1 MVLKFGIEFVPSEKT
16 LDVAYYSKL
25 AENVE
30 FNNIWITDHFTNR
43 SVFASLTQV
52 ALYTHKI
59 TIGTGVTNY
68 YHINPCVIAS
78 AIATIA
84 EISGGRTILGLGAG
98 DKVTLGNLGIDRI
111 KPLAAMKESI
121 EIIRK
126 LLNGE
131 TVNYNGEVFNIP
143 HAQLGFKIKHKAP
156 IYMAAQGP
164 EMTKLSAQIAD
175 GVLINASHPH
185 DYEEAKKNLE
195 IGFQERNLPKRK
207 FDIAAY
213 TSFSVHEKPDKA
225 INAAKIVVAFIVAGS
240 IPLILERHSIPLEE
254 AKNIEAS
261 LSKNKFGDAINM
273 VTPGMLDAFCIAGTP
288 EDCISKI
295 EELQKTGV
303 TQLVCGSPLGPSI
316 PDAIKLMGKTILPA
330 FRAKW

>member
-1 MVLKFGIEFVPSEKT
+1 LVLKFGIEFVPAEKT

-98 DKVTLGNLGIDRI
+98 DKVTLGHLGIDRI
-111 KPLAAMKESI
+111 KPLAAMTESV

-131 TVNYNGEVFNIP
+131 TVNHNGEVFNIP
-143 HAQLGFKIKHKAP
+143 HAQLGFKVKYKP
-156 IYMAAQGP
+156 PVYMAAQGP

-175 GVLINASHPH
+175 GVLINASHPR
-185 DYEEAKKNLE
+185 DYDEAKKNLE

-254 AKNIEAS
+254 AKAIEAA
-261 LSKNKFGDAINM
+261 LSKSKFGDAISM
-273 VTPGMLDAFCIAGTP
+273 VTPEMLEAFCIAGTP

>member
-1 MVLKFGIEFVPSEKT
+1 LVLKFGIEFVPSEKT

-98 DKVTLGNLGIDRI
+98 DKTTLGNLGIDRI
-111 KPLAAMKESI
+111 KPLAAMRESI

-143 HAQLGFKIKHKAP
+143 HAQLGFKVKYKP
-156 IYMAAQGP
+156 PVYMAAQGP

-175 GVLINASHPH
+175 GVLINASHPR
-185 DYEEAKKNLE
+185 DYEEAKNNLE
-195 IGFQERNLPKRK
+195 IGFQERSLPKRK

-254 AKNIEAS
+254 AENIGAA

-273 VTPGMLDAFCIAGTP
+273 VTPGMLEAFCIAGTP